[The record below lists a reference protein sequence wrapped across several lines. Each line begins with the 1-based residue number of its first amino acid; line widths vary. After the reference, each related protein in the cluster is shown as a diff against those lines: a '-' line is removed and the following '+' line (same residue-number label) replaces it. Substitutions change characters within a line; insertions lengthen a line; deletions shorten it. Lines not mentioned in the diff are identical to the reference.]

1 MAPKKM
7 ATTASVKAGT
17 EAAKTQAVTK
27 VGKLSINDLL
37 AQREVLMNDATMTS
51 EDKDKRG
58 REIRRLLRA
67 QGHFIRPR
75 TTETNTSDVV
85 DEDTLTG
92 KEVVM
97 FESQPQ
103 EEDEGHFEVE
113 DTEDEEEEELETD
126 EEDEKE

>member
-1 MAPKKM
+1 MASKKM

-85 DEDTLTG
+85 DEDT
-92 KEVVM
+92 
-97 FESQPQ
+97 QPQ